1 MIDAA
6 ALHRIAEAYRLA
18 VADLGRS
25 DRGPQ
30 VSEPV
35 RRAVLDVITGLAGAP
50 ESRCGEPLYARIV
63 QAVLADLPKPL
74 AELVLRAMR
83 PALTRAFSFA
93 VPTGAA
99 LDRVA
104 ALGTVVEVGAGSGY
118 WAAALA
124 ARGAH
129 VQAFDRVAPAATIEG
144 PGRQLRHFDVRIGG
158 PTEAVAATPETRA
171 LLLCWPPG
179 RTFDRATGADLG
191 FSGMGQAAL
200 DGFRGDTVV
209 FVGDESPSFGS
220 PAFFARLDREFTVE
234 ARLPIPN
241 LGDWHD
247 AVKVFRRR

>member
-1 MIDAA
+1 MVDAA
-6 ALHRIAEAYRLA
+6 ALRRIAEAYRAA
-18 VADLGRS
+18 VALVDRS
-25 DRGPQ
+25 GSGSTVPD
-30 VSEPV
+30 PV
-35 RRAVLDVITGLAGAP
+35 RRDALAAIEAIAGAP
-50 ESRCGEPLYARIV
+50 ESRHGEPLYARIV
-63 QAVLADLPKPL
+63 QAVAADVPKAI
-74 AELVLRAMR
+74 AELLLGAMR

-99 LDRVA
+99 LDRLA
-104 ALGTVVEVGAGSGY
+104 ALGTLVEVGAGSGY
-118 WAAALA
+118 WASALA

-129 VQAFDRVAPAATIEG
+129 VQAFDRVAPAATIDG
-144 PGRQLRHFDVRIGG
+144 PGRQLRHFDVKVGG
-158 PTEAVAATPETRA
+158 PTEAVAATAEARA

-179 RTFDRATGADLG
+179 KTFDRTTGADLG

-220 PAFFARLDREFTVE
+220 PAFFARLHREFTVE
-234 ARLPIPN
+234 ARIQIPN